1 MKGRMKMTLGE
12 SLKTIRKRFNMTQD
26 EVAVFLGVSRSGYT
40 YYETGKSEPSIDT
53 LKKLATIY
61 DITVDEILSMP
72 SKKVMGRKIA
82 EDDIAASGADPI
94 MFMKKDEKSLDM
106 AYRLASKENKEK
118 ILSEAF
124 ALASEENVEYVLI
137 FFIYR

>member
-1 MKGRMKMTLGE
+1 MTLGE

-94 MFMKKDEKSLDM
+94 MFMKKDEKSLVM

-124 ALASEENVEYVLI
+124 ALASEENVE
-137 FFIYR
+137 

>member
-1 MKGRMKMTLGE
+1 
-12 SLKTIRKRFNMTQD
+12 MTQD

-94 MFMKKDEKSLDM
+94 MFMKKDEKSLVM

-124 ALASEENVEYVLI
+124 ALASEENIE
-137 FFIYR
+137 

>member
-1 MKGRMKMTLGE
+1 MTLGE

-72 SKKVMGRKIA
+72 SKKIMGRKIA

-94 MFMKKDEKSLDM
+94 MFMKKDEKSLVM

-124 ALASEENVEYVLI
+124 ALASEENVE
-137 FFIYR
+137 

>member
-94 MFMKKDEKSLDM
+94 MFMKKDEKSLVM

-124 ALASEENVEYVLI
+124 ALASEENIE
-137 FFIYR
+137 

>member
-1 MKGRMKMTLGE
+1 MTLGE

-72 SKKVMGRKIA
+72 NKKVMGRKIA

-94 MFMKKDEKSLDM
+94 MFMKKDEKSLVM

-124 ALASEENVEYVLI
+124 ALASEENVE
-137 FFIYR
+137 

>member
-12 SLKTIRKRFNMTQD
+12 SLKAIRKRFNMTQD

-94 MFMKKDEKSLDM
+94 MFMKKDEKSLVM

-124 ALASEENVEYVLI
+124 ALASEENIE
-137 FFIYR
+137 

>member
-1 MKGRMKMTLGE
+1 MTLGE
-12 SLKTIRKRFNMTQD
+12 SLKTIRKKFNMTQD

-72 SKKVMGRKIA
+72 NKKVMGRKIA

-94 MFMKKDEKSLDM
+94 MFMKKDEKSLVM

-124 ALASEENVEYVLI
+124 ALASEENVE
-137 FFIYR
+137 

>member
-61 DITVDEILSMP
+61 DITVDEILSMQN
-72 SKKVMGRKIA
+72 KKVMGRKIA

-94 MFMKKDEKSLDM
+94 MFMKKDEKSLVM

-124 ALASEENVEYVLI
+124 ALASEENVE
-137 FFIYR
+137 

>member
-12 SLKTIRKRFNMTQD
+12 SLKTIRKKFNMTQD

-72 SKKVMGRKIA
+72 NKKVMGRKIA

-94 MFMKKDEKSLDM
+94 MFMKKDEKSLVM

-124 ALASEENVEYVLI
+124 ALASEENVE
-137 FFIYR
+137 

>member
-72 SKKVMGRKIA
+72 NKKVMGRKIA
-82 EDDIAASGADPI
+82 EDDIAASGADHI
-94 MFMKKDEKSLDM
+94 MFMKKDEKSLVM

-124 ALASEENVEYVLI
+124 ALASEENVE
-137 FFIYR
+137 

>member
-1 MKGRMKMTLGE
+1 MKMTLGE

-72 SKKVMGRKIA
+72 NKKVMGRKIA

-94 MFMKKDEKSLDM
+94 MFMKKDEKSLVM

-124 ALASEENVEYVLI
+124 ALASEENVE
-137 FFIYR
+137 

>member
-26 EVAVFLGVSRSGYT
+26 EVAVFLGESRSGYT

-72 SKKVMGRKIA
+72 NKKVMGRKIA

-94 MFMKKDEKSLDM
+94 MFMKKDEKSLVM

-124 ALASEENVEYVLI
+124 ALASEENVE
-137 FFIYR
+137 

>member
-72 SKKVMGRKIA
+72 NKKVMGRKIA

-94 MFMKKDEKSLDM
+94 MFMKKDEKSLVM

-118 ILSEAF
+118 ILSETF
-124 ALASEENVEYVLI
+124 ALASEENVE
-137 FFIYR
+137 

>member
-1 MKGRMKMTLGE
+1 MTLAE
-12 SLKTIRKRFNMTQD
+12 SLKEIRKKFNMTQD
-26 EVAVFLGVSRSGYT
+26 EVALFLGVSRSGYT

-72 SKKVMGRKIA
+72 KKKIIGRKIA
-82 EDDIAASGADPI
+82 EDDISASGADPI
-94 MFMKKDEKSLDM
+94 MYMKKDEKSLVM

-124 ALASEENVEYVLI
+124 ALANEENVE
-137 FFIYR
+137 

>member
-72 SKKVMGRKIA
+72 NKKVMGRK
-82 EDDIAASGADPI
+82 
-94 MFMKKDEKSLDM
+94 
-106 AYRLASKENKEK
+106 
-118 ILSEAF
+118 
-124 ALASEENVEYVLI
+124 
-137 FFIYR
+137 

>member
-72 SKKVMGRKIA
+72 NKKVMGRKIA

-94 MFMKKDEKSLDM
+94 MFMKKDEKSLVM

-124 ALASEENVEYVLI
+124 ALASEENVE
-137 FFIYR
+137 

>member
-1 MKGRMKMTLGE
+1 MTLGE

-72 SKKVMGRKIA
+72 NKKIMGRKIA

-94 MFMKKDEKSLDM
+94 MFMKKDEKSLVM

-124 ALASEENVEYVLI
+124 ALASEENVE
-137 FFIYR
+137 